1 MSNMNK
7 LDFVPLDY
15 AGKRYLFWVT
25 DVEIHLIA
33 RDLLHTIQELC
44 PIETAPDPQ
53 TEKDNSKA
61 LAFIKRH
68 MDSDLQ
74 FEFINED
81 SAIKLWH
88 ALRERYGNVRDSILP
103 NTEAEWK
110 DLRFSEFDTV
120 MLFYSEALRIKVMMR
135 LCGKMIT
142 EDQLIEKTLNTFPAC
157 AMRSSDLFRTH
168 VNARRITSFQQLIE
182 AMATTERHGNEL
194 VQRRFDRLQDSYQEH
209 RPMARESRHRRHD
222 PYDRNA
228 QEGNRSRRQ
237 SHDRRRRDFEGH
249 RVGHHGANVGHG
261 HHFPTPPVLGTMHI
275 APMRLNQGRILFM
288 VSISDMERLI
298 NGPEFAMYLRR

>member
-1 MSNMNK
+1 M
-7 LDFVPLDY
+7 
-15 AGKRYLFWVT
+15 
-25 DVEIHLIA
+25 
-33 RDLLHTIQELC
+33 Q
-44 PIETAPDPQ
+44 
-53 TEKDNSKA
+53 
-61 LAFIKRH
+61 
-68 MDSDLQ
+68 
-74 FEFINED
+74 
-81 SAIKLWH
+81 
-88 ALRERYGNVRDSILP
+88 
-103 NTEAEWK
+103 
-110 DLRFSEFDTV
+110 
-120 MLFYSEALRIKVMMR
+120 FYSEALSIRAMMR

-182 AMATTERHGNEL
+182 AMATAERHGNEL
-194 VQRRFDRLQDSYQEH
+194 VKREFDRLQDSYQEH

-237 SHDRRRRDFEGH
+237 SHDRRRRDFEGN
-249 RVGHHGANVGHG
+249 RVGNHGANVGHG